1 MNPYNIYNQEK
12 YGQPMNGMIGG
23 IIGQNGHN
31 PNSNPNPYHKK
42 RFSCGTVTNNSQF
55 YMQMPQIPFNMT
67 LNNSMYMPSNNPNV
81 NNCGNCQSGNFPPI
95 FSHSNSS
102 NTNLSL
108 KVQRETYSAGVN
120 QNVVSNII
128 TDNFYE
134 DGDEDFDQFLEK
146 IGNNLIPYIKT
157 QKGSRYMQKFLNKL
171 APEKVDKLLFSL
183 AKDFKEVMV
192 DNYGN
197 YFMQKLTQ
205 CCSSNQRMFVLQ
217 NVSLEIFINKYAHI
231 LDFS

>member
-1 MNPYNIYNQEK
+1 MK
-12 YGQPMNGMIGG
+12 GLMGG
-23 IIGQNGHN
+23 IIGQNGLN
-31 PNSNPNPYHKK
+31 PNQYPYPKK

-55 YMQMPQIPFNMT
+55 YMQRPQVPFKMT
-67 LNNSMYMPSNNPNV
+67 LNNSMYMPSNNPNMS
-81 NNCGNCQSGNFPPI
+81 NCGNCQSGNFPPM
-95 FSHSNSS
+95 FSQSISS
-102 NTNLSL
+102 NNNLAV
-108 KVQRETYSAGVN
+108 KEQRKTYSAGVN

-128 TDNFYE
+128 TDNFFE
-134 DGDEDFDQFLEK
+134 DGDEDFDEFLVK
-146 IGNNLIPYIKT
+146 IGNNLIPFIKT

-217 NVSLEIFINKYAHI
+217 NVSREIFIKK
-231 LDFS
+231 